1 VTAPR
6 RAWEGLL
13 DLIYPPTCLLCG
25 AWDEPLLCAS
35 CVAGFA
41 PVPEPLCPACGH
53 PTEPGVI
60 CRLCTAAADHWGG
73 WAFTH
78 VRGAGLHRGTLR
90 YALHQLKYR
99 KKEALG
105 LPLGAWLA
113 NRSIAEGLLEAR
125 PQLVVALPMPAAKE
139 RTRGYNQA
147 QLLAAPVAEQ
157 AGVPLLPKTAF
168 QRVRYESVQMTLGA
182 AGRAS
187 NLSPDDFIVTDTA
200 AIAGK
205 RLLLIDDVMTT
216 GATLHTAAA
225 CLRQA
230 GAAQVDA
237 LVLSLG

>member
-1 VTAPR
+1 M
-6 RAWEGLL
+6 WEGLL
-13 DLIYPPTCLLCG
+13 DLIYPPVCLLCG
-25 AWDEPLLCAS
+25 AWDEPLLCAH
-35 CVAGFA
+35 CVAGFV

-53 PTEPGVI
+53 PTEPGVV
-60 CRLCTAAADHWGG
+60 CRLCTVAADLWGG
-73 WAFTH
+73 WAFTS

-99 KKEALG
+99 KKDALG

-113 NRSIAEGLLEAR
+113 NRCFAERLLTTSPE
-125 PQLVVALPMPAAKE
+125 LVVAMPMPHSKE
-139 RTRGYNQA
+139 QTRGYNQA
-147 QLLAAPVAEQ
+147 VLLAEPVAEQ
-157 AGVPLLPKTAF
+157 AGVMLLPKTAF

-225 CLRQA
+225 CLLRA

-237 LVLSLG
+237 AVLSLG